1 MNKIVSEINDL
12 FETKLC
18 CEELSRSG
26 VIPGPN
32 CVVKNFLERGVIPRP
47 NCVVK
52 NFIERGVIPRPN
64 CVVKNF
70 LERGVIPRPNC
81 CEELSRTCCHS

>member
-52 NFIERGVIPRPN
+52 NFIERGKRRYNKTAKIWTEIRN
-64 CVVKNF
+64 DTTF
-70 LERGVIPRPNC
+70 
-81 CEELSRTCCHS
+81 